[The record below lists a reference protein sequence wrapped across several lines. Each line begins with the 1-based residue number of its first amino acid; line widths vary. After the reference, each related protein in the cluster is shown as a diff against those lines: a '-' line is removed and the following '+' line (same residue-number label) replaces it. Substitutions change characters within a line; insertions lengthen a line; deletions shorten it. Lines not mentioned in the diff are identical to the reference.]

1 MTVLGQ
7 GFGALSQALSEQGFR
22 VVDEFEVFT
31 TFARDNDPL
40 KIHVGPHGSFA
51 ALDGDDRLIA
61 GGEGPKHFH
70 RALAVSR

>member
-1 MTVLGQ
+1 MTVPDQ

-22 VVDEFEVFT
+22 VVDEFEVFM

-40 KIHVGPHGSFA
+40 KIHIGPDGSFA
-51 ALDGDDRLIA
+51 AVDGDDRLIA
-61 GGEGPKHFH
+61 EGEGPKHLH